1 MSDSILLQVVAAQ
14 VHFRGAPLFENLEF
28 TWKKGEHWAVFGDS
42 GRALTGFLET
52 LLGRTLLQKGTVA
65 RPFADAYTQQK
76 NKEGQVHAFRDLM
89 ALISQDYQIRNTSGL
104 QNFYYQQRFNSAEV
118 DDTLTVAAYLQKH
131 ASTLP
136 GPWTLEAVVLLLRL
150 EHLLQRSVLALS
162 NGETR
167 RLSLALGL
175 LRQPKIFL
183 MDQPLTGLDQESRE
197 AFGDFLEACIR
208 QGVHL
213 LLTTN
218 SQEIPS
224 QVTQVAQLAENGSI
238 RTWERKDYLIPRA
251 NEFTLPWDLS
261 LLPQLLPAIPRPQGS
276 VVALDQVSIR
286 YGDKLI
292 LDNLNWKVEAGERW
306 RLSGQNGSGKS
317 TLISLLIG
325 ENPQAYSQNFSLF
338 GKRRGTGESIWELKK
353 PIGFVAPELS
363 RYFPRNQSLRKV
375 ILSGLFDTLGLFKSV
390 TPEQEALATTWMEAF
405 QLQDLSE
412 KYFFELSLAQQ
423 RWALLAR
430 ALIKKPQLLI
440 LDEASQGLDEQQ
452 RDLFR
457 NTLQDLLTR
466 IPTAVIYVSHYEE
479 DVPPCVNLE
488 LALS

>member
-1 MSDSILLQVVAAQ
+1 MSNPILIQLADAQ
-14 VHFRGAPLFENLEF
+14 VHFQGVTLGKELNFK
-28 TWKKGEHWAVFGDS
+28 WQQGEHWAVYGDS
-42 GRALTGFLET
+42 GKSLTGLLET
-52 LLGRTLLQKGTVA
+52 LLGKTLLQKGSLET
-65 RPFADAYTQQK
+65 PFAKDYSAQQSQA
-76 NKEGQVHAFRDLM
+76 GQVHSFRDLI
-89 ALISQDYQIRNTSGL
+89 ALVSQDYPIRNKAGL
-104 QNFYYQQRFNSAEV
+104 QNFYYQQRFNSADV
-118 DDTLTVAAYLQKH
+118 HDTITVGSYLQSIPAARK
-131 ASTLP
+131 
-136 GPWTLEAVVLLLRL
+136 GPWSLEKVAKLLRL
-150 EHLLQRSVLALS
+150 NHLLDASLLMLS

-167 RLSLALGL
+167 RLSLAAGL
-175 LRQPKIFL
+175 LRQPLLYL
-183 MDQPLTGLDQESRE
+183 MDQPLTGLDQESRA
-197 AFGDFLEACIR
+197 AFGDFLAACI
-208 QGVHL
+208 QANIHV
-213 LLTTN
+213 LLTTT
-218 SQEIPS
+218 SSEIP
-224 QVTQVAQLAENGSI
+224 AQITHIAYLKDSGALQI
-238 RTWERKDYLIPRA
+238 WERKQFDPQ
-251 NEFTLPWDLS
+251 TTPVQVSSWDLAPILPTLASYPVYSGPVVS
-261 LLPQLLPAIPRPQGS
+261 LEE
-276 VVALDQVSIR
+276 VSIR
-286 YGDKLI
+286 YGHTLI
-292 LDNLNWKVEAGERW
+292 LDRLNWNIQSGERW
-306 RLSGQNGSGKS
+306 RLRGKNGSGKS

-338 GKRRGTGESIWELKK
+338 GKKRGSGESIWELKK

-375 ILSGLFDTLGLFKSV
+375 ILSGFFDTLGLFKSV
-390 TPEQEALATTWMEAF
+390 TPEQEALAHTWMEAF
-405 QLQDLSE
+405 QLQDLAE

>member
-1 MSDSILLQVVAAQ
+1 MSNPILIQLADAQ
-14 VHFRGAPLFENLEF
+14 VHFRGATLGEELQF
-28 TWKKGEHWAVFGDS
+28 TWKQEEHWAVFGDS
-42 GRALTGFLET
+42 GKSLTGLLET
-52 LLGRTLLQKGTVA
+52 ILGKTLLQQGSLET
-65 RPFADAYTQQK
+65 PFARNYTEQQSQA
-76 NKEGQVHAFRDLM
+76 GQVHSFRDLI
-89 ALISQDYQIRNTSGL
+89 ALVSQDYPIRNKAGL
-104 QNFYYQQRFNSAEV
+104 QNFYYQQRFNSADV
-118 DDTLTVAAYLQKH
+118 NDTITVGSYLQSIPTTRK
-131 ASTLP
+131 
-136 GPWTLEAVVLLLRL
+136 GPWTIENVAELLRL
-150 EHLLQRSVLALS
+150 NHLLDASLLMLS

-167 RLSLALGL
+167 RLSLAAGL
-175 LRQPKIFL
+175 LRQPLLYL
-183 MDQPLTGLDQESRE
+183 MDQPLTGLDQESRA
-197 AFGDFLEACIR
+197 AFGDFLAACI
-208 QGVHL
+208 QANIHV
-213 LLTTN
+213 LLTTT
-218 SQEIPS
+218 SSEIPPQITHIAYLKDS
-224 QVTQVAQLAENGSI
+224 GALQ
-238 RTWERKDYLIPRA
+238 TWDRNQFDPQ
-251 NEFTLPWDLS
+251 TTPVHVSSWDLAPILPTLASYPVYSGPVVS
-261 LLPQLLPAIPRPQGS
+261 LEE
-276 VVALDQVSIR
+276 VSIR
-286 YGDKLI
+286 YGHTLI
-292 LDNLNWKVEAGERW
+292 LDRLNWTIQSGERW
-306 RLSGQNGSGKS
+306 RLRGKNGSGKS

-338 GKRRGTGESIWELKK
+338 GKKRGSGESIWELKK

-390 TPEQEALATTWMEAF
+390 TPEQESLARSWMEAF
-405 QLQDLSE
+405 QLQGLAE
-412 KYFFELSLAQQ
+412 KYFYELSLAQQ